1 MQRSVSGGLD
11 NRLAVLLVDVPVA
24 SYLSQDPPEGWNPCQ
39 NAYTCTRTATICSPY
54 TAASSQRHKAG
65 QTQAGGGDDD
75 DDDDDGGDGDG
86 DGEMNASAGFHLA
99 VQDAPDIAGYFL
111 SDIPELSDE
120 VQIAVRAT
128 GLCGSDLHYYRH
140 GRNGSF
146 VLRQPLVLGHESV
159 GEVVAV
165 GSSSDSF
172 RIGDRVALEVGLPCR
187 KCLHCR
193 LGRYNICRS
202 LRFRSSAAVFPHLD
216 GTLMDITNHRAAMC
230 HHLPDSISDVQGAL
244 LEPLA
249 VCLHAINRSN
259 PPTAE
264 DVALAKSVAAANGG
278 AAADS
283 ETAVLIFGAGAIGLL
298 LASALAITQHFT
310 TIVLADIN
318 QARLDIAS
326 SLPFG
331 CIKTCVLDPPSSTAT
346 SAQEEDQA
354 AKDLAAALLRR
365 LGFDHGFS
373 RVFESGI
380 YASSAGGVVVQIG
393 MGGSSLP
400 SIPMSAS
407 ALREVDLIGV
417 FRYNGRCYPAA
428 IELASSPVFGQ
439 VADKVATHTVE
450 LGEEDGQ
457 KAFRLASSDRDDD
470 GKAVVKVVVI
480 SGEGVAS

>member
-1 MQRSVSGGLD
+1 MACRALVLHGAQDL
-11 NRLAVLLVDVPVA
+11 RLETRLIT
-24 SYLSQDPPEGWNPCQ
+24 PP
-39 NAYTCTRTATICSPY
+39 
-54 TAASSQRHKAG
+54 AA
-65 QTQAGGGDDD
+65 
-75 DDDDDGGDGDG
+75 
-86 DGEMNASAGFHLA
+86 
-99 VQDAPDIAGYFL
+99 
-111 SDIPELSDE
+111 DE

-230 HHLPDSISDVQGAL
+230 HRLPDSISDVQGAL

-278 AAADS
+278 AAPDS

-365 LGFDHGFS
+365 FGFDHGFS
-373 RVFESGI
+373 RVFECTGAPACVRAGI

-393 MGGSSLP
+393 MGGPSLP

-457 KAFRLASSDRDDD
+457 KAFRLAASDRDED